1 MWQTDK
7 QQMKVVA
14 MNDEASR
21 LHLRATKL
29 EMPIL
34 NAEYAKWT
42 LHTCLIKP
50 FWQ

>member
-14 MNDEASR
+14 VNDEASR
-21 LHLRATKL
+21 LHLQATKL

-34 NAEYAKWT
+34 NEEYAKWT

-50 FWQ
+50 LRQ